1 MMPFEL
7 DAVASFEENHSINI
21 FSLRLLKIL
30 ESELERYKTI
40 RRTYYKILEDQLSSI
55 SDDIARPLFSLT
67 SRDVTLIYFQ

>member
-55 SDDIARPLFSLT
+55 SDDIARPF
-67 SRDVTLIYFQ
+67 FP